1 MIFFVLSCI
10 LLFLFALFDNK
21 YTDHIQWYLVTLIF
35 VLVLS
40 GCSSIP
46 PSPYDNEP
54 FIWID

>member
-1 MIFFVLSCI
+1 MI
-10 LLFLFALFDNK
+10 LLIIATILMVFAIYKDPDWAYKYIWFVITILYCLFL
-21 YTDHIQWYLVTLIF
+21 T
-35 VLVLS
+35 